1 MISAGAHVLFY
12 ALIAAASP
20 LALTATL
27 VVIRSDRPRTNGIAF
42 LTGYLIGTAV
52 ACIVGLFVGTTVVA
66 RIDSHESVEN
76 GLTFLLG
83 VALVTAGLRMRNAPP
98 KPVAEGS
105 SRSAAVLA
113 SLAHVRPAAAVSMAA
128 LLGFGGPKRL
138 LLTLLA
144 MATVTGAG
152 LGVTAD
158 TTLVLLYIGVG
169 TVLVSAPV
177 AIVVIAGERAADIL
191 GHGEGWLTA
200 HSLAVRVWLAL
211 GLGAALIVD
220 AVVRQLT

>member
-1 MISAGAHVLFY
+1 MISAGLQVLFY

-27 VVIRSDRPRTNGIAF
+27 VVIRSDRPRTNSIVF
-42 LTGYLIGTAV
+42 LTGYLIGTSV
-52 ACIVGLFVGTTVVA
+52 ACIVGLFVGTTAVA
-66 RIDSHESVEN
+66 RLDSHESVEN

-83 VALVTAGLRMRNAPP
+83 VALVTAGLRMRTAPP

-105 SRSAAVLA
+105 SRSAAILA
-113 SLAHVRPAAAVSMAA
+113 GLAHVKPAAAVSMAA

-144 MATVTGAG
+144 MAAVTGAG
-152 LGVTAD
+152 LGHTGE

-169 TVLVSAPV
+169 TVLVSVPV
-177 AIVVIAGERAADIL
+177 GIVVIAGERAADIL
-191 GHGEGWLTA
+191 GRGEAWLA
-200 HSLAVRVWLAL
+200 SHALAVRVWLAL

>member
-1 MISAGAHVLFY
+1 MISAGLQVLFY

-27 VVIRSDRPRTNGIAF
+27 VVIRSDRPRTNSIVF
-42 LTGYLIGTAV
+42 LTGYLVGTSV
-52 ACIVGLFVGTTVVA
+52 ACIVGLFVGTTAVA
-66 RIDSHESVEN
+66 RLDSHESVEN

-83 VALVTAGLRMRNAPP
+83 VALVTAGLTMRTAPR

-105 SRSAAVLA
+105 SRSAAILA
-113 SLAHVRPAAAVSMAA
+113 GLAHVKPAAAVSMAA

-138 LLTLLA
+138 LLTFLA
-144 MATVTGAG
+144 MSAVTGAG
-152 LGVTAD
+152 LGHTAE

-169 TVLVSAPV
+169 TVLVSVPV
-177 AIVVIAGERAADIL
+177 GIVVIAGERAADIL
-191 GHGEGWLTA
+191 GRGEAWLAA
-200 HSLAVRVWLAL
+200 HALAVRVWLAF

-220 AVVRQLT
+220 AIARQLA

>member
-1 MISAGAHVLFY
+1 MISAGLHVLFY

-27 VVIRSDRPRTNGIAF
+27 VVIRSDRPRSNSIAF
-42 LTGYLIGTAV
+42 LTGFLIGTAV

-66 RIDSHESVEN
+66 RIDSHEAVEN

-98 KPVAEGS
+98 KLAAQGS
-105 SRSAAVLA
+105 SRGAAILA
-113 SLAHVRPAAAVSMAA
+113 GLAHVRPAAAVSMAA

-144 MATVTGAG
+144 MATVTVAG
-152 LGVTAD
+152 LGFTAD
-158 TTLVLLYIGVG
+158 VTLVLLYIGVG
-169 TVLVSAPV
+169 TVLVSVPV
-177 AIVVIAGERAADIL
+177 AIVVVAGERAADIL
-191 GHGEGWLTA
+191 GRGEGWLTA
-200 HSLAVRVWLAL
+200 HSLVVRVWLAL

-220 AVVRQLT
+220 AIVRQLA